1 MIFSSSDGNAL
12 LDEAE
17 HERGGWLLLTLDYIY
32 EVFLLESFSY
42 FNLFAY
48 FFPLMNII
56 RH

>member
-32 EVFLLESFSY
+32 EVFLRNVFLISIYLLFSSAEY
-42 FNLFAY
+42 Y
-48 FFPLMNII
+48 
-56 RH
+56 